1 MKNKVILY
9 LLIALVVIA
18 VGFFGF
24 RYYKISSTMGAVSPL
39 LQNISLRVTNDVRY
53 EYEPTKITYRELFEK
68 IEKDLSEIDSK
79 IIDVQSIPATFCED
93 KVSAAISYAQSC
105 QELLRMLLNK
115 NRKSLAVSSAL
126 EWNKKTLDLYWASS
140 YYGTE
145 YAKRSFD
152 EANKDVKTKMQEYKE
167 ATQELMPVIK
177 KVDDSRK
184 KVITYLPEKAVVD
197 IGVLDKLKK
206 KNEEELKSFEK

>member
-9 LLIALVVIA
+9 LLITFVVIG

-24 RYYKISSTMGAVSPL
+24 RYYKISSTMGAIAPL

-53 EYEPTKITYRELFEK
+53 EYEPTKITYKELFEK
-68 IEKDLSEIDSK
+68 SEKDLSEIDSK
-79 IIDVQSIPATFCED
+79 IIDVQSMPATFCAD
-93 KVSAAISYAQSC
+93 KVSAAISYAQAC

-126 EWNKKTLDLYWASS
+126 EWNKKTLDLYLASS
-140 YYGTE
+140 YYGAE
-145 YAKRSFD
+145 YAKKSLD
-152 EANKDVKTKMQEYKE
+152 EASEDVKTKMREYKE
-167 ATQELMPVIK
+167 AAQELMPVIE

-184 KVITYLPEKAVVD
+184 KVITFLPEKSVVD
-197 IGVLDKLKK
+197 VGVLDKLKK
-206 KNEEELKSFEK
+206 KNEEELNSLEK